1 MFRNRLIKI
10 FIHPLFIGL
19 IISAIIIYF
28 LPPVFNKY
36 RVKLVESNFINGK
49 DLFCFDDLDFDN
61 ISERIQFDPNDGNLI
76 KILLYKG
83 QKTVTQSNLN
93 YQPVSGKYI
102 YIGDFDNDHRKDLFV
117 FTHHNDS
124 VFLNILDILSDNPYK
139 LKDKYI
145 DIRGPNDNK
154 FDLPYVQNIG
164 LKDYDNDGIQEFVF
178 SLNTGF
184 SKQPRNIYV
193 YNIIQDSLKKSPKS
207 GAPVLGP
214 QFFNL
219 NNDDVP
225 EIVFGTLGTGN
236 LDSLFPY
243 SDQYTWLMAL
253 DKNLD
258 FVFKPVQIDKYP
270 CRLIVT
276 PVTTESGN
284 RLFVL
289 NDYFGKDSI
298 PSSLCIFNEK
308 GELLRKRNLYEY
320 DRGNANIL
328 PGPEDKKNMIYF
340 IRNRQSEIELMD
352 SNFTTAKKIKGPAF
366 YYSNPLV
373 SIDADGDGKKEY
385 LFKGD
390 KASLFYIVRND
401 FSSYVAYNNKSSGD
415 ILYSFASVILRG
427 DERPYFYLPSLYEGV
442 TLEYSHNPWYIFRY
456 VIVAGIYLAISGL
469 IYLIFL
475 LQRYRASLHFETT
488 RKITELQ
495 MKAIKNQI
503 DPHFA
508 LNILN
513 AIGSLFATSEDREK
527 ADYLFGKFARLL
539 RQTMLTS
546 DQVELTLEDELDF
559 VKNYLDLEKFR
570 LNNAFEYSVEV
581 GEGVDISLKIPR
593 LFIHT
598 FVENSVK
605 YALRPLEGKGTLV
618 ISVMKLPGKYSITI
632 IDNGPG
638 INATEKDLIM
648 GTGKGLEIVDEMIQL
663 YYNLK
668 KVRITYYL
676 ENGRSNEVFPGTRVV
691 ISIPG

>member
-1 MFRNRLIKI
+1 MFCNRLIKI

-19 IISAIIIYF
+19 IISAIVF
-28 LPPVFNKY
+28 CFSPPVFNKY
-36 RVKLVESNFINGK
+36 RVKLIESNLINGK
-49 DLFCFDDLDFDN
+49 DLFYFDDLDFDN
-61 ISERIQFDPNDGNLI
+61 NSERIQLDLNDGNLI

-83 QKTVTQSNLN
+83 QKTLTQCNLN
-93 YQPVSGKYI
+93 YQPVTGKYL
-102 YIGDFDNDHRKDLFV
+102 YIGDFDNDHKKDLFI
-117 FTHHNDS
+117 FTHHDDS

-139 LKDKYI
+139 LKDRYI

-164 LKDYDNDGIQEFVF
+164 LVDYDNDGIQEFVF
-178 SLNTGF
+178 NLNTGF

-193 YNIIQDSLKKSPKS
+193 YNIRKDCLKKSPRS
-207 GAPVLGP
+207 GASVIHP

-219 NNDDVP
+219 NNDDVS
-225 EIVFGTLGTGN
+225 EIVFGTHSTGN

-243 SDQYTWLMAL
+243 SDQYAWLMAL

-258 FVFKPVQIDKYP
+258 FVFKPVQFDKYP
-270 CRLIVT
+270 CRLIVI
-276 PVTTESGN
+276 PIATESGN

-298 PSSLCIFNEK
+298 ASSLSIFNEK
-308 GELLRKRNLYEY
+308 GELLMKRNLYDY
-320 DRGNANIL
+320 DKGNAYIL

-340 IRNRQSEIELMD
+340 ISNRQSVIELID
-352 SNFTTAKKIKGPAF
+352 SNLTTVKIIKGPAF
-366 YYSNPLV
+366 YYSIPVV
-373 SIDADGDGKKEY
+373 SFDADGDGRKEY
-385 LFKGD
+385 LFKSD
-390 KASLFYIVRND
+390 KAGLYYIVRND
-401 FSSYVAYNNKSSGD
+401 FSSNVAFNSKSPVDMQGFFVS
-415 ILYSFASVILRG
+415 IILRG
-427 DERPYFYLPSLYEGV
+427 DERPYIYLPFPYEGT
-442 TLEYSHNPWYIFRY
+442 TLEYSHNPWYIFRF

-475 LQRYRASLHFETT
+475 LQRYRARLNFETT

-503 DPHFA
+503 DPHFT

-513 AIGSLFATSEDREK
+513 AIGSLFTTSEDREM
-527 ADYLFGKFARLL
+527 ADYLFGKYARLL
-539 RQTMLTS
+539 RQSVLTS
-546 DQVELTLEDELDF
+546 DQVEVTLEEELEF

-570 LNNAFEYSVEV
+570 LNNLFEYSIEI
-581 GEGVDISLKIPR
+581 GEGADISLKIPR
-593 LFIHT
+593 LLIHT

-605 YALRPLEGKGTLV
+605 YALKPMEGKGMLQ
-618 ISVMKLPGKYSITI
+618 ISIMKLPGKYSITI

-638 INATEKDLIM
+638 IIATKKDPTI

-668 KVRITYYL
+668 KVKITYSL
-676 ENGRSNEVFPGTRVV
+676 ENVMEKEVCPGARVE
-691 ISIPG
+691 ISILG